1 VVNQNGRITQARS
14 GTVPAPR
21 LFSRLDFK
29 TVAQACHSYCD
40 ANVILQDVTLYF
52 FTYSLQGWAPFF
64 RWRTDEHDHH
74 VRWH

>member
-1 VVNQNGRITQARS
+1 MVNQNGRITQARS

-29 TVAQACHSYCD
+29 AVAQACHSYCD

-52 FTYSLQGWAPFF
+52 TRWSWKRGGWPGASAASARPGAS
-64 RWRTDEHDHH
+64 
-74 VRWH
+74 